1 MENSIHN
8 MKHSSTFT
16 DWFINDKLTTTRSVN
31 IPKTEMVDNLFNIL
45 DKFGYENTLK
55 VMYTYRNSINNKN
68 DVQFSSFEGGNNMEN
83 NNLLEKYIEKVD
95 RDQSDLRIDI
105 RASEERTAKSIS
117 EIQQRMDDR
126 LNRIEDL
133 LVKQNDNFEIKFDK
147 LENKI
152 DNKFDNLERKVDDNK
167 RFMRNIEITIIVAL
181 VATTLGA
188 SALGLSLVQIV
199 QNLVSL
205 VK

>member
-1 MENSIHN
+1 
-8 MKHSSTFT
+8 
-16 DWFINDKLTTTRSVN
+16 
-31 IPKTEMVDNLFNIL
+31 
-45 DKFGYENTLK
+45 
-55 VMYTYRNSINNKN
+55 
-68 DVQFSSFEGGNNMEN
+68 MEN
-83 NNLLEKYIEKVD
+83 NNLLSKVYRKVD

-105 RASEERTAKSIS
+105 RSSEERTAKNIS

-126 LNRIEDL
+126 LNRIEGL
-133 LVKQNDNFEIKFDK
+133 LVKQNENFEIKFDK

-152 DNKFDNLERKVDDNK
+152 DNKIDNLENKIDNKIDNLERKVDDNK
-167 RFMRNIEITIIVAL
+167 KFMHNIEITIIVAL